1 MAHLTA
7 VKMAV
12 AVDDADPQVYWAWCE
27 TCHRD
32 IGPRVEDADLAE
44 QIAAEHE
51 KDSVVS
57 DDVLL
62 TRVHSRVSPSTGSG
76 RKPA

>member
-7 VKMAV
+7 VKV
-12 AVDDADPQVYWAWCE
+12 AAPAPPHVYWAWCE

-32 IGPRVEDADLAE
+32 IGPRVDNADLAE
-44 QIAAEHE
+44 KIGTEHE

-62 TRVHSRVSPSTGSG
+62 SRVIPSTGSG
-76 RKPA
+76 RTAS

>member
-7 VKMAV
+7 VKVAV
-12 AVDDADPQVYWAWCE
+12 AVDDATEPHYWAWCE

-32 IGPRVEDADLAE
+32 IGPRVETEDLAE
-44 QIAAEHE
+44 QIGLAHE

-62 TRVHSRVSPSTGSG
+62 SRVIPSTPTG
-76 RKPA
+76 RTAS